1 MELQI
6 IQDQLKRLRL
16 PTAAKEIENVL
27 QRNKKAVS
35 LDWVSDLFEREL
47 DARAEST
54 LNNRLKTA
62 RFPEITT
69 IESFDFE
76 FNSSIDEEKIRS
88 LSNLSFIV
96 ENRIAL
102 FLGNPGTGKTHLAIA
117 IGVLAARAG
126 HRVHCTSLKRLS
138 HQIRQAKMRNS
149 LDDLFRKMLG
159 TKLWIID
166 DWGVVT
172 LQREIAE
179 EIFDLLDRR
188 KYSSAM
194 ILTSNRDIEE
204 WPQVFPDPV
213 IANATIDRIFDRAET
228 IIFKGP
234 SFRLKGKIQIRDIDA
249 EQIKH

>member
-1 MELQI
+1 
-6 IQDQLKRLRL
+6 
-16 PTAAKEIENVL
+16 
-27 QRNKKAVS
+27 
-35 LDWVSDLFEREL
+35 
-47 DARAEST
+47 
-54 LNNRLKTA
+54 
-62 RFPEITT
+62 
-69 IESFDFE
+69 
-76 FNSSIDEEKIRS
+76 
-88 LSNLSFIV
+88 
-96 ENRIAL
+96 
-102 FLGNPGTGKTHLAIA
+102 
-117 IGVLAARAG
+117 
-126 HRVHCTSLKRLS
+126 
-138 HQIRQAKMRNS
+138 
-149 LDDLFRKMLG
+149 MLG

-234 SFRLKGKIQIRDIDA
+234 SFRLKGKIQIRGIDA
-249 EQIKH
+249 ERIKH